1 MIMTNPNLKLKD
13 LVCRYPKFTLGPVNL
28 EVPPGVI
35 TGLVGPNGAGKSTL
49 MEAIFGVV
57 GKTEGEI
64 LVGGFDHLRDELEA
78 KRLMGYAGPDLR
90 FVSWGKIERVMRFV
104 RGLHE
109 AEWDEAL
116 ERRLLTEW
124 ELKPSM
130 KIGALSF
137 GQKTKLALLLA
148 LAWRPRLLVLDE
160 PTTGLDPQSRQVLF
174 RELLAMVADGERSV
188 LISSHELAGLERF
201 ADRIAVLK
209 EGQLLV
215 EGETADLVS
224 HFRRVTFRLEGEM
237 AGLRPP
243 WFWLENR
250 EGDRLRGMIDLRH
263 GGVEALPAW
272 GGQVESQPVTLEEW
286 FLLLTTEGGER
297 A

>member
-1 MIMTNPNLKLKD
+1 MIMTNAILKLEE
-13 LVCRYPKFTLGPVNL
+13 LVCRYPKFTLGPVSF
-28 EVPPGVI
+28 EIPPGVI

-57 GKTEGEI
+57 GKTDGEI
-64 LVGGFDHLRDELEA
+64 LVGGFDHLRDELAA
-78 KRLMGYAGPDLR
+78 KRLMGYAGPELR
-90 FVSWGKIERVMRFV
+90 FLSWGKIERVMRFV

-109 AEWDEAL
+109 ETWDEAL
-116 ERRLLTEW
+116 AIRLMTEW

-130 KIGALSF
+130 KIAELSF
-137 GQKTKLALLLA
+137 GQKTKLSLLLA

-174 RELLAMVADGERSV
+174 QELLGIVADGERSV

-224 HFRRVTFRLEGEM
+224 HFRRVTFRVEGDT
-237 AGLRPP
+237 AGLRSP

-250 EGDRLRGMIDLRH
+250 GEDRLRGMIDLRH
-263 GGVEALPAW
+263 GGEENLPAL

-286 FLLLTTEGGER
+286 FLLLTTAGGER